1 MNVLYD
7 MFMNN
12 VDTAVRYL
20 ASEFGKELPEEYREF
35 AKSVVAE
42 RLMLVAESEA
52 EECEEWVNE
61 ITDWEWRKMRTFHD
75 VIEIYQMD
83 MYMSMDITDEE

>member
-20 ASEFGKELPEEYREF
+20 ASEFGVHEEYRKF
-35 AKSVVAE
+35 AKSVIAE
-42 RLMLVAESEA
+42 RLMLVAESEKA
-52 EECEEWVNE
+52 EEWVYE
-61 ITDWEWRKMRTFHD
+61 ITDGEWRDMRTFHD
-75 VIEIYQMD
+75 VIDLYQMD
-83 MYMSMDITDEE
+83 MDMDMEMTDEDEE

>member
-42 RLMLVAESEA
+42 RLS
-52 EECEEWVNE
+52 
-61 ITDWEWRKMRTFHD
+61 
-75 VIEIYQMD
+75 
-83 MYMSMDITDEE
+83 